1 MSDDVRRGIVRVCKR
16 MYERGLIAGPDG
28 NVSVRIT
35 YEHVLVTP
43 QGFSKATV
51 EEHDLVLVT
60 LDGKRVGGRHE
71 PSSELGMHLAVYRV
85 REDVNAVVHAHPP
98 VATAFAVAGM
108 GLPGNILPELAV
120 QMGDVPIVPYA
131 TPGTPQLE
139 ETLAPYLPNYD
150 AFLLANHGATTLG
163 CTLAEAHL
171 RMESLEHSANIL
183 LTARLLGRV
192 NALGADDA
200 RVLEEARRRAVAG
213 RATGEWR
220 AADAGSGA

>member
-1 MSDDVRRGIVRVCKR
+1 MSDDVRRDIVRVCKR

-35 YEHVLVTP
+35 YDHILVTP
-43 QGFSKATV
+43 RGFSKANV

-60 LDGKRVGGRHE
+60 LEGKRVGGRHE
-71 PSSELGMHLAVYRV
+71 PSSEVDMHVAIYRA

-98 VATAFAVAGM
+98 LATAFAVAGI
-108 GLPGNILPELAV
+108 GLPRNVLPELEV
-120 QMGDVPIVPYA
+120 QMGEVPVVPYA
-131 TPGTPQLE
+131 TPGTKAMSE
-139 ETLAPYLPNYD
+139 SLAPFLPNCD

-163 CTLAEAHL
+163 CTLAEAHQ

-192 NALGADDA
+192 NALGDDDA
-200 RVLEEARRRAVAG
+200 RVLAEARRRAVAG

-220 AADAGSGA
+220 AADAGSEA

>member
-51 EEHDLVLVT
+51 EENDLVLVT

-85 REDVNAVVHAHPP
+85 REDVNAVVHAHPRP
-98 VATAFAVAGM
+98 VRRSCWRRWRPTC
-108 GLPGNILPELAV
+108 L
-120 QMGDVPIVPYA
+120 
-131 TPGTPQLE
+131 
-139 ETLAPYLPNYD
+139 
-150 AFLLANHGATTLG
+150 TT
-163 CTLAEAHL
+163 
-171 RMESLEHSANIL
+171 MHSCWP
-183 LTARLLGRV
+183 TMARPRS
-192 NALGADDA
+192 AA
-200 RVLEEARRRAVAG
+200 RWPKRTCA
-213 RATGEWR
+213 WR
-220 AADAGSGA
+220 ASNTAPISS

>member
-1 MSDDVRRGIVRVCKR
+1 MSDDVRRDIVRVCKR

-35 YEHVLVTP
+35 YDHILVTP
-43 QGFSKATV
+43 RGFSKANV
-51 EEHDLVLVT
+51 EENDLVLVT
-60 LDGKRVGGRHE
+60 LDGKRAGGRHE
-71 PSSELGMHLAVYRV
+71 PSSEVDMHVAIYRA

-98 VATAFAVAGM
+98 LATAFAVAGI
-108 GLPGNILPELAV
+108 GLPRNVLPELEV
-120 QMGDVPIVPYA
+120 QMGEVPVVPYA
-131 TPGTPQLE
+131 TPGTKAMPE
-139 ETLAPYLPNYD
+139 ALAPFLPNYD

-163 CTLAEAHL
+163 CTLAEAHQ

-192 NALGADDA
+192 NALGDDDA
-200 RVLEEARRRAVAG
+200 RILAEARRRAVAG

-220 AADAGSGA
+220 AADAGSEA

>member
-1 MSDDVRRGIVRVCKR
+1 MSDDVRRDIVRVCAR

-43 QGFSKATV
+43 AGFSKASV

-60 LDGKRVGGRHE
+60 LDGKRVGGKHE
-71 PSSELGMHLAVYRV
+71 ASSEVAMHLAIYRA

-98 VATAFAVAGM
+98 MATAFAVAGI
-108 GLPGNILPELAV
+108 GLPANVLPELAV
-120 QMGDVPIVPYA
+120 QMGEVPLVPYA
-131 TPGTPQLE
+131 TPGTRALE
-139 ETLAPYLPNYD
+139 DSMAPFLPNYD
-150 AFLLANHGATTLG
+150 AFLLANHGATTVG

-171 RMESLEHSANIL
+171 RMESLEHCANIL
-183 LTARLLGRV
+183 LTARMLGRV
-192 NALGADDA
+192 NALGDDDT
-200 RVLEEARRRAVAG
+200 RVLEAARRRALAG

-220 AADAGSGA
+220 AADAGSEA